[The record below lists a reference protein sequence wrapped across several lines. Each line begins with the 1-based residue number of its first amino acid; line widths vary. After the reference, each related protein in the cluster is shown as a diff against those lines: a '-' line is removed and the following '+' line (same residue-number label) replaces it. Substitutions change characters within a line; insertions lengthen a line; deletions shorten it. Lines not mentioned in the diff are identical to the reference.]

1 MSLLLARASKATPV
15 TLVHYYIFHFKRLFA
30 AMIES
35 TPSSPGASVFH
46 EAMSP
51 STASSKSRSR
61 VARSSLASSSTT
73 SKTTVSPGGRTHIYA
88 SSTQTI
94 AVRRKVKVKKTKRVM
109 VKKRRAKKRVQ
120 MRQRK
125 IKTTTATA
133 HPKQVFGSRYDPEN
147 DDGRASWIAAAPSE
161 RPPTPEA
168 RATPTRIGR
177 RTPNPNAS
185 LTFGARTPGT
195 PSTHALDPA
204 VKEAARLQK
213 GGRHHRKVLLF
224 YFSLYL

>member
-1 MSLLLARASKATPV
+1 MS
-15 TLVHYYIFHFKRLFA
+15 
-30 AMIES
+30 ES

-109 VKKRRAKKRVQ
+109 KKRRAKAKKRVQ

>member
-1 MSLLLARASKATPV
+1 MS
-15 TLVHYYIFHFKRLFA
+15 
-30 AMIES
+30 ES

-109 VKKRRAKKRVQ
+109 VKKRRAKAKKRVQ

-161 RPPTPEA
+161 RPPTPEV